1 MKTKQIETV
10 VEPTS
15 ESPIRPA
22 FRELNMKKLKSLE
35 TQVKEL
41 KGVKEVAVHSKAKK
55 IKLVIVLDKKEDDEV
70 FQSVIELASN
80 SNFKIVRSY
89 YHESDLIVNLN
100 KLKL

>member
-22 FRELNMKKLKSLE
+22 FRELNIKKLKSLK

-55 IKLVIVLDKKEDDEV
+55 IKLVIALNKKEDDEAV
-70 FQSVIELASN
+70 QSVIELVSN
-80 SNFKIVRSY
+80 SNLEIGRSY
-89 YHESDLIVNLN
+89 YYESDLIVNLTQA
-100 KLKL
+100 

>member
-22 FRELNMKKLKSLE
+22 FKELNIKKLKSLE

-55 IKLVIVLDKKEDDEV
+55 IKLVIALNKKEDDEAV
-70 FQSVIELASN
+70 QSVIELASN
-80 SNFKIVRSY
+80 SNLEIGRSY
-89 YHESDLIVNLN
+89 YYESDLIVNLTQA
-100 KLKL
+100 